1 MNRREFLRLS
11 GAGLAGAALLG
22 AASCGGGEQGQGGP
36 DITFTF
42 GPDKVV
48 PDLVDQFNEQN
59 DSGIQVTYRE
69 MPADTGQYFDQ
80 LQTELQS
87 GASEIDVI
95 AGDVTWPAQLAAN
108 GWVIDLSDRFTEDM
122 REDFL
127 SAPLQTNTYEGRVY
141 GVPWQVGAG
150 MLYYRSDLLEKSGF
164 SGPPKTWDELKEQA
178 QKVQQDSG
186 SEYGYVFQGADYEG
200 GVVNGL
206 EYIWTHGGEVLDQ
219 EGSESVAIDS
229 PESTEALRTERSM
242 LEDGIAPQG
251 VTTYKEQESQQAFLR
266 GDAVFLRYWPNA
278 YELLSDESQSSISP
292 EQVGIAP
299 LPVSSAGKQ
308 SFSALGGWGML
319 INAASQNQDA
329 AWEFIEFMTAYDQLK
344 FRAMEGGYL
353 PSRHSLYSDGELLDA
368 VRIMELGWE
377 AIQNSRPRPVSP
389 YYSDMSVKM
398 AEQFNASLNGE
409 TSPEEAVSTL
419 QSELSEIIR
428 QAGEA

>member
-150 MLYYRSDLLEKSGF
+150 MLYYRSDLLEQSGF
-164 SGPPKTWDELKEQA
+164 SGPPKSWDELKEQA

-219 EGSESVAIDS
+219 EGLSVAIDS

-299 LPVSSAGKQ
+299 LPVSSAGNQ

-319 INAASQNQDA
+319 INAASQYLDA

-344 FRAMEGGYL
+344 FRAMKGGYL
-353 PSRHSLYSDGELLDA
+353 PSRHSLYSDGELLDE

-428 QAGEA
+428 QVGEA